1 MNPVITEGSTAIQVM
16 DIITI
21 AFTIAPHIIRVT
33 TTADTTT
40 ADTTVTIAIMSIP
53 RMLIKVPLTKTE
65 KWDGTEASPFVANSS
80 PLNTPPPHPARLD
93 TKSFQGVATRVSVDE

>member
-53 RMLIKVPLTKTE
+53 RMMIKPKFRFSEFALWAET
-65 KWDGTEASPFVANSS
+65 GAPNAFRA
-80 PLNTPPPHPARLD
+80 L
-93 TKSFQGVATRVSVDE
+93 FGVKPRQLPRN